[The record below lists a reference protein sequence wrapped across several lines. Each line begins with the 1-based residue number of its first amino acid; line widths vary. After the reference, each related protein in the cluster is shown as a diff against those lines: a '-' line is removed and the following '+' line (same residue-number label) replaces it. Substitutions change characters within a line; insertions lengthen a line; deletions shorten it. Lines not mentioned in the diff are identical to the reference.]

1 VVQNQTDTKQEKHTT
16 QKKQEKHTTQKKL
29 QKRKFKVP
37 YARKNEDTRIPSE
50 KVNLSSAEMANTM
63 EQKDTLSGKSVA
75 VSNEEKLSADNII
88 PINILNR
95 PSPIKE
101 YRYNMLERSSRPSR
115 NRVRDSKGTSI
126 TFYSNFFA
134 R

>member
-1 VVQNQTDTKQEKHTT
+1 MQEKMKIQGSLPKRLSFISGDGKYHGT
-16 QKKQEKHTTQKKL
+16 EKH
-29 QKRKFKVP
+29 FIGKV
-37 YARKNEDTRIPSE
+37 
-50 KVNLSSAEMANTM
+50 
-63 EQKDTLSGKSVA
+63 SV

-126 TFYSNFFA
+126 TFYSNYFA

>member
-1 VVQNQTDTKQEKHTT
+1 
-16 QKKQEKHTTQKKL
+16 
-29 QKRKFKVP
+29 
-37 YARKNEDTRIPSE
+37 
-50 KVNLSSAEMANTM
+50 M
-63 EQKDTLSGKSVA
+63 EQKDTLSGKSVV

-101 YRYNMLERSSRPSR
+101 YRYNMLERCSRPSR
-115 NRVRDSKGTSI
+115 NQVRDSKGTAI

-134 R
+134 RKAHDLYSNITYTYGLFQSWKK